1 MSSIVNNTKE
11 DIIYFKDE
19 VLKDVK
25 KFEVRVNQK
34 VDYQETTTKKK
45 LDYTFHDSKNR
56 NHDYNNKIRKKSPL
70 NGLYEALMND

>member
-34 VDYQETTTKKK
+34 VDYQETTIKKK
-45 LDYTFHDSKNR
+45 
-56 NHDYNNKIRKKSPL
+56 IR
-70 NGLYEALMND
+70 

>member
-34 VDYQETTTKKK
+34 VDYQETTTKK
-45 LDYTFHDSKNR
+45 N
-56 NHDYNNKIRKKSPL
+56 
-70 NGLYEALMND
+70 

>member
-34 VDYQETTTKKK
+34 VDYQETTIKK
-45 LDYTFHDSKNR
+45 N
-56 NHDYNNKIRKKSPL
+56 
-70 NGLYEALMND
+70 